1 MMHDVVCNVSV
12 TGKVVRQHF
21 FFFLIIILGYNRW
34 RETSQEPVSLQGKF
48 MFPSGPSQAKGS
60 HILGGSLHHVNKALA

>member
-12 TGKVVRQHF
+12 TGKVVRQL

-48 MFPSGPSQAKGS
+48 MFAPAPSQAKGL